1 MISVG
6 RIVSNSSLQHTKAAL
21 QHRII
26 HPCRDGSKR
35 IHSIMAVANCGLRNY
50 TFYEDAPSSHHDE
63 FTPSSPSS
71 STSYVVWGVA
81 ATMFGLTTQYYSTN
95 NQRRHNMRGYHSTKF
110 ACCESRSST
119 NSSKQRKG
127 NTNGSSRSDE
137 SEGKSDSFFDM
148 AQQWAS
154 DYTSSTGRGENNNED
169 STARCAHDNQETNN
183 NESSSIQTPE
193 AALLEAMGILGGSN
207 HDGSEHNKEDTN
219 NNSKEEDDDKKLN
232 NLQGMMQKFLF
243 KFDDFKSSLPND
255 STIQANKDT
264 NNASESP
271 LKSETEQ
278 NRDNDTSLFS
288 EFLSFAN
295 NASLFTKK
303 TSSASPDIEEL
314 IEQAQNIVANSVSS
328 SLPEKSS
335 TSASSSTSSSSFL
348 SQVRYFQQNAQAIQ
362 QVFDT
367 NFGPHLSNINVK
379 DLFKSFPV
387 AALHYYLEYQDSI
400 KTPSW
405 KRRMHRYYSDVEVS
419 KVEELNEALIL
430 SELSYADSVE
440 EIRVG
445 LERIYNNSNSGVTKK
460 NNKPQWELL
469 FCDTES
475 RPNQPSHFLA
485 IQKNASPYDDALH
498 VLLVVRGTKSMSDL
512 ITDALMEAS
521 DYEYTPQ
528 GMSTTIKGKAHGGM
542 QSSGKYLVDRHQK
555 LLSTLLQLSKKRKL
569 QITVIGHSL
578 GAGAATIAAMEWN
591 SGSKFGQDSDVSAN
605 VIGFGCPALLS
616 RGLSLSTK
624 EYVTT
629 VIADADFI
637 PRMSAATLVN
647 LLLDVKS
654 FDYRKQA
661 ERDVEQALRQLTTV
675 AETPIHENETKSK
688 LAFGLDENDIRTVM
702 GYVRS
707 GLEKV
712 ANPISA
718 KETIEADTIN
728 ENMKEDQE
736 GRTVE
741 VEKMKPILFPPG
753 TCIHFYRDGSGIT
766 GSYCPCDFFNEL
778 DVARTMVDD
787 HLISSGYR
795 RIFLNLMRNFTKDDH
810 FSFDRKY
817 DAADK

>member
-1 MISVG
+1 
-6 RIVSNSSLQHTKAAL
+6 
-21 QHRII
+21 
-26 HPCRDGSKR
+26 
-35 IHSIMAVANCGLRNY
+35 
-50 TFYEDAPSSHHDE
+50 
-63 FTPSSPSS
+63 
-71 STSYVVWGVA
+71 
-81 ATMFGLTTQYYSTN
+81 
-95 NQRRHNMRGYHSTKF
+95 
-110 ACCESRSST
+110 
-119 NSSKQRKG
+119 
-127 NTNGSSRSDE
+127 
-137 SEGKSDSFFDM
+137 
-148 AQQWAS
+148 
-154 DYTSSTGRGENNNED
+154 
-169 STARCAHDNQETNN
+169 
-183 NESSSIQTPE
+183 
-193 AALLEAMGILGGSN
+193 
-207 HDGSEHNKEDTN
+207 
-219 NNSKEEDDDKKLN
+219 
-232 NLQGMMQKFLF
+232 
-243 KFDDFKSSLPND
+243 
-255 STIQANKDT
+255 
-264 NNASESP
+264 
-271 LKSETEQ
+271 
-278 NRDNDTSLFS
+278 
-288 EFLSFAN
+288 
-295 NASLFTKK
+295 
-303 TSSASPDIEEL
+303 
-314 IEQAQNIVANSVSS
+314 
-328 SLPEKSS
+328 
-335 TSASSSTSSSSFL
+335 
-348 SQVRYFQQNAQAIQ
+348 
-362 QVFDT
+362 
-367 NFGPHLSNINVK
+367 
-379 DLFKSFPV
+379 
-387 AALHYYLEYQDSI
+387 
-400 KTPSW
+400 
-405 KRRMHRYYSDVEVS
+405 MHRYYSDVEVS

-430 SELSYADSVE
+430 SELSYADSVD

-445 LERIYNNSNSGVTKK
+445 LERIYNNNSGTTKK

-528 GMSTTIKGKAHGGM
+528 GMSTTIKGKAHSGM

-591 SGSKFGQDSDVSAN
+591 SMNSESFGQDSDVSAN

-647 LLLDVKS
+647 LLLDIKS

-661 ERDVEQALRQLTTV
+661 ERDVEQALRQLAV
-675 AETPIHENETKSK
+675 AETPIQEDETKSK
-688 LAFGLDENDIRTVM
+688 LAFGLDEDDIRTVM

-718 KETIEADTIN
+718 KETIEADTKNDNIK
-728 ENMKEDQE
+728 ENQE
-736 GRTVE
+736 VRTVE

-817 DAADK
+817 DATDK